1 MIKKRIFRYWLV
13 NILMS
18 LALFIAYRIV
28 IAESEPAGTTWMEK
42 FLFMLDVLLNL
53 GFSLFYLL
61 VMILASLAIF
71 FNQIAKIRN
80 NGFLS
85 SLTFLAAPL
94 VGVVILG
101 IKVSIDVYT
110 HGPNILNTVFIF
122 SILYLLGNTITF
134 LSFRKSMKKLQQA
147 TPQP

>member
-1 MIKKRIFRYWLV
+1 MIKKRIFRYWFV

-28 IAESEPAGTTWMEK
+28 IAESEPAGSTWMEK
-42 FLFMLDVLLNL
+42 FLFMLDVILNL

-61 VMILASLAIF
+61 VMIVASLAIF

-80 NGFLS
+80 NGYLS
-85 SLTFLAAPL
+85 SLTFLAVPS
-94 VGVVILG
+94 VGVLILAV
-101 IKVSIDVYT
+101 KVLIDVYT
-110 HGPNILNTVFIF
+110 HSPNILSTVLTF
-122 SILYLLGNTITF
+122 SILYLLGNIVTF
-134 LSFRKSMKKLQQA
+134 LSFRKSMKKLQEV

>member
-1 MIKKRIFRYWLV
+1 MIKKRIFRYWFV
-13 NILMS
+13 NILMT

-28 IAESEPAGTTWMEK
+28 IAESEPAGSTWIEK
-42 FLFMLDVLLNL
+42 FLFMLDVILNL

-61 VMILASLAIF
+61 VMIVASLAIF

-80 NGFLS
+80 NGYLS
-85 SLTFLAAPL
+85 SLTFLAVPL
-94 VGVVILG
+94 VGVLILAV
-101 IKVSIDVYT
+101 KVSIDVYT
-110 HGPNILNTVFIF
+110 HSPNILSTVLTF

-134 LSFRKSMKKLQQA
+134 LSFRKSMKKLQEA

>member
-1 MIKKRIFRYWLV
+1 MSKKRIFRYWFV

-28 IAESEPAGTTWMEK
+28 IAESEPAGSTWIEK
-42 FLFMLDVLLNL
+42 FLFMLDVILNL

-61 VMILASLAIF
+61 VMIVASLAIF

-80 NGFLS
+80 NGYLS
-85 SLTFLAAPL
+85 SLTFLAVPL
-94 VGVVILG
+94 VGVLILAV
-101 IKVSIDVYT
+101 KVSIDVYT
-110 HGPNILNTVFIF
+110 HSPNILSTVLTF
-122 SILYLLGNTITF
+122 SILYLLGNIVTF
-134 LSFRKSMKKLQQA
+134 LSFRKSMKKLQEA

>member
-1 MIKKRIFRYWLV
+1 MIKKKIFRYWFV

-28 IAESEPAGTTWMEK
+28 IGESEPAGSTWMEK
-42 FLFMLDVLLNL
+42 FLFMLDVILNL
-53 GFSLFYLL
+53 GFSLFYIL
-61 VMILASLAIF
+61 VMVAGSLAIF

-80 NGFLS
+80 NGYLS
-85 SLTFLAAPL
+85 SLTFLAVPL
-94 VGVVILG
+94 VCVVTLG

-122 SILYLLGNTITF
+122 SIVYLLGNIVTF
-134 LSFRKSMKKLQQA
+134 LSFRKSMNKLQQA

>member
-1 MIKKRIFRYWLV
+1 MIKKRIFRYWFV

-28 IAESEPAGTTWMEK
+28 IAESEPAGSTWMEK
-42 FLFMLDVLLNL
+42 FLFMLDVILNL

-61 VMILASLAIF
+61 VMIVASLAIF

-80 NGFLS
+80 NGYLS
-85 SLTFLAAPL
+85 SLTFLAVPL
-94 VGVVILG
+94 VGVLILAV
-101 IKVSIDVYT
+101 KVSIDVYT
-110 HGPNILNTVFIF
+110 HSPNILSTVLTF

>member
-1 MIKKRIFRYWLV
+1 MIKKRIFRYWFV

-28 IAESEPAGTTWMEK
+28 IAESEPAGSTWMEK
-42 FLFMLDVLLNL
+42 FLFMLDVILNL

-61 VMILASLAIF
+61 VMIVASLAIF

-80 NGFLS
+80 NGYLS
-85 SLTFLAAPL
+85 SLTFLAVPL
-94 VGVVILG
+94 VGVLILAV
-101 IKVSIDVYT
+101 KVSIDVYT
-110 HGPNILNTVFIF
+110 HSPNILSTVLTF

-147 TPQP
+147 TPRP